1 MINKVYIFLGFLLFL
16 GGLVLILFSLNVNNK
31 LKKQIVVSNQEFE
44 VSNDSL
50 IDDETKIEIKIPVDS
65 LIHPEFLNETTNSSQ
80 QTKNTEIQDELE
92 NSSIINITEKITL
105 TKDSALNDKV
115 KDLEKNYLVVLGS
128 FKVEQ
133 NAINLV
139 EELKENGF
147 ELSFIYKADEAF
159 TCAVVNCFASRKQAN
174 EFLINSKLDGW
185 VKKK

>member
-1 MINKVYIFLGFLLFL
+1 MINKVYIFLGALLII
-16 GGLVLILFSLNVNNK
+16 GGIVLIFFSINIDNE

-50 IDDETKIEIKIPVDS
+50 VDPETKIEFKTPVDS
-65 LIHPEFLNETTNSSQ
+65 LIQPESIDKPTSSIEL
-80 QTKNTEIQDELE
+80 KKEAEIQEELE
-92 NSSIINITEKITL
+92 NSSNITKKITL
-105 TKDSALNDKV
+105 KKDSILNENFQDLDK
-115 KDLEKNYLVVLGS
+115 KYLVVVGS

-139 EELKENGF
+139 EELKAIGF
-147 ELSFIYKADEAF
+147 ELSFIYKADENF

-174 EFLINSKLDGW
+174 EFLINSKLEGW

>member
-16 GGLVLILFSLNVNNK
+16 GGLVLILFSLNEDNE
-31 LKKQIVVSNQEFE
+31 LKKQIVVSSEE
-44 VSNDSL
+44 SIVSVDSL
-50 IDDETKIEIKIPVDS
+50 IQIETKIEVNIPVDS

-115 KDLEKNYLVVLGS
+115 KNLEKNYLVVLGS

>member
-1 MINKVYIFLGFLLFL
+1 MINKVYIFLGALLII
-16 GGLVLILFSLNVNNK
+16 GGIVLIFFSINIDNK

-50 IDDETKIEIKIPVDS
+50 VDPETKIEFKTPVDS
-65 LIHPEFLNETTNSSQ
+65 LIQPESIDKPISSIEIN
-80 QTKNTEIQDELE
+80 KEAEIQEELE
-92 NSSIINITEKITL
+92 NSSN
-105 TKDSALNDKV
+105 LNENFQVLDK
-115 KDLEKNYLVVLGS
+115 KYLVVVGS

-139 EELKENGF
+139 EELKAIGF
-147 ELSFIYKADEAF
+147 ELSFIYKADENF

-174 EFLINSKLDGW
+174 EFLINSKLEGW

>member
-1 MINKVYIFLGFLLFL
+1 MINKVYIFLGALLII
-16 GGLVLILFSLNVNNK
+16 GGIVLIFFSINIDNK

-50 IDDETKIEIKIPVDS
+50 VDPETKIEFKTPVDS
-65 LIHPEFLNETTNSSQ
+65 LIQPESIDKPISSIEI
-80 QTKNTEIQDELE
+80 KKEAEIQEELE
-92 NSSIINITEKITL
+92 NSSNITKKITL
-105 TKDSALNDKV
+105 KKDSILNENF
-115 KDLEKNYLVVLGS
+115 KDLDKKYLVVVGS

-139 EELKENGF
+139 EELKAIGF
-147 ELSFIYKADEAF
+147 ELSFIYKADENF

-174 EFLINSKLDGW
+174 EFLINSKLEGW

>member
-1 MINKVYIFLGFLLFL
+1 MLINKVYIFLGAILFI
-16 GGLVLILFSLNVNNK
+16 GGIVLIFFSINVDNE

-50 IDDETKIEIKIPVDS
+50 VDPETKIEIKTPVDS
-65 LIHPEFLNETTNSSQ
+65 LIQTESIDKPTSSIEL
-80 QTKNTEIQDELE
+80 KKEAEIQEELE
-92 NSSIINITEKITL
+92 NSSNITKKITL
-105 TKDSALNDKV
+105 KKDSILNENFQDLDK
-115 KDLEKNYLVVLGS
+115 KYLVVVGS

-139 EELKENGF
+139 EELKAIGF
-147 ELSFIYKADEAF
+147 ELSFIYKADENF

-174 EFLINSKLDGW
+174 EFLINSKLEGW